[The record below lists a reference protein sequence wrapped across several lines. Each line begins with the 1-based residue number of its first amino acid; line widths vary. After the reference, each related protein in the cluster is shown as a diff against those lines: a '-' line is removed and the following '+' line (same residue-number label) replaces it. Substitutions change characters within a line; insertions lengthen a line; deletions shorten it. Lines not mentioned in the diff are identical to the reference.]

1 MTLEFDLRSAKG
13 VRRLA
18 KLWDVR
24 IHFAHW
30 NGVGVDNQNHRS
42 VVVFVVVLSLF
53 GMMQSFHRKV
63 PVKTNE
69 LSQTPKKWFS

>member
-1 MTLEFDLRSAKG
+1 MR
-13 VRRLA
+13 
-18 KLWDVR
+18 
-24 IHFAHW
+24 
-30 NGVGVDNQNHRS
+30 VDNQNHRS

-69 LSQTPKKWFS
+69 LSQPPKKWFS